1 MDKLKGLFPGRTD
14 MATKTK
20 GQSKSAFVRDFIQRN
35 PTANRK
41 AVEEAWQ
48 KAGHEGPISSA
59 LVSNLRRQLGLI
71 GSPGSGPKDAGGDGI
86 PESVKSTGRKPKRR
100 KRGRRAKASEM
111 VTAPAMESKP
121 RTGRRDGAF
130 AEIERDLDRL
140 IFKLMGAGGMERVED
155 ELRKVR
161 RLLYRSQSE

>member
-1 MDKLKGLFPGRTD
+1 

-20 GQSKSAFVRDFIQRN
+20 VQSKSAFVREFIQKN

-41 AVEEAWQ
+41 AVEEAWR

-59 LVSNLRRQLGLI
+59 LVSNLRRELGLI
-71 GSPGSGPKDAGGDGI
+71 GSPISGPKEAGGDGA
-86 PESVKSTGRKPKRR
+86 PESVKSTERKPKRR
-100 KRGRRAKASEM
+100 KRGRRAKVSGM
-111 VTAPAMESKP
+111 VTAPTTEPKP
-121 RTGRRDGAF
+121 RTGGRDRAF
-130 AEIERDLDRL
+130 AEIERDLDHL
-140 IFKLMGAGGMERVED
+140 IFKLMGAGGMERIED

>member
-1 MDKLKGLFPGRTD
+1 

-20 GQSKSAFVRDFIQRN
+20 GQSKSAFVRDFIQKH

-41 AVEEAWQ
+41 AVEEAWR

-71 GSPGSGPKDAGGDGI
+71 GSPSSGPEDAGGDGV
-86 PESVKSTGRKPKRR
+86 PESDKTTGRKPKRR
-100 KRGRRAKASEM
+100 KRGRRAKASGM
-111 VTAPAMESKP
+111 VAAPATEPKP
-121 RTGRRDGAF
+121 RTGGRDRAF

-140 IFKLMGAGGMERVED
+140 IFKLMGAVGMERIED
-155 ELRKVR
+155 ELRRVR
-161 RLLYRSQSE
+161 HLLYRSISE